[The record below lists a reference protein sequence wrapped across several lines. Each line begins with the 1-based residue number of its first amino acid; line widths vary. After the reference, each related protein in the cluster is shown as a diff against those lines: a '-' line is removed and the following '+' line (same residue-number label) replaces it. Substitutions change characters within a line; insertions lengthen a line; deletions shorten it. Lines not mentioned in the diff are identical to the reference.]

1 MRHQIGPSDYKRT
14 LHDAALS
21 DSPLNRFVLVRVF
34 QEPILS
40 LSHIAG
46 YYDIDTLMEKYINDS
61 YISLKQCCNKYKLSD
76 HYEM

>member
-1 MRHQIGPSDYKRT
+1 MRHQICSSDYKRS

-21 DSPLNRFVLVRVF
+21 DSPLNRFVLVRAF
-34 QEPILS
+34 QEPIL
-40 LSHIAG
+40 LSHIAE
-46 YYDIDTLMEKYINDS
+46 YYDINTLMEKYINDS